1 MVHTYRCANSLSTS
15 KDRCTCACDKKL
27 HGIPHSERASALFR
41 SSHNGKIKEA
51 QKCPKK
57 KVKKLKRELNNEN
70 TKEEDTKLTDLT
82 TAIIVDVLLSE
93 KGQDALATLRDTLG
107 EITITLFIESITE
120 EIEKRKDKLKK
131 EQLQELNK
139 IVQLDHFFCTLC
151 CEILKLTKDI
161 EDKACELFADAVRKY
176 LKYAHEEL
184 DPIVEELIIAAAK
197 NIAKKVINKFEKLLT
212 IDSYKEATRLLALI
226 CCPNIFEHEDTVTYC
241 LKPLIEDIGVE
252 KFNSSLE
259 QHFPTSHKHLI
270 KLHIEGEETKEDA
283 STTLPVDPEDAN
295 DSMNAPQSTDSRAS
309 ETNDLQPL
317 TDTDTLHS
325 PYEDQAD
332 QGQHSSAGTN

>member
-1 MVHTYRCANSLSTS
+1 MVHTYRCANSLNTP
-15 KDRCTCACDKKL
+15 KERCECACDKKL

-41 SSHNGKIKEA
+41 SSHNDKIEKA
-51 QKCPKK
+51 QKYSKY
-57 KVKKLKRELNNEN
+57 KVRELERELDNEN

-93 KGQDALATLRDTLG
+93 KDQDALATLRDTLG

-161 EDKACELFADAVRKY
+161 EDKACKLFADAVREY
-176 LKYAHEEL
+176 LEYAHEDL
-184 DPIVEELIIAAAK
+184 DPIVRELIIAAAK

-212 IDSYKEATRLLALI
+212 ADSCKEATRLLALI
-226 CCPNIFEHEDTVTYC
+226 CCPNIFEHGDVLTYC
-241 LKPLIEDIGVE
+241 LTPLITDIGVE
-252 KFNSSLE
+252 KFNSLLE
-259 QHFPTSHKHLI
+259 RYFPTSHKQLI
-270 KLHIEGEETKEDA
+270 RKIIAKDESEEGTSNSFSVD
-283 STTLPVDPEDAN
+283 PVDTN
-295 DSMNAPQSTDSRAS
+295 DTVKASQSSDSCGS
-309 ETNDLQPL
+309 ETDDVQSL

-325 PYEDQAD
+325 PHEDLAD
-332 QGQHSSAGTN
+332 QDQHKFSETN